1 VRQGYIQWLWPTLR
15 YSVRRSANEQSLRLC
30 FKEKGSISFWL
41 KIIILCKA
49 TRTLMTSTC
58 LTAVMLW
65 PAKRWVTAFV
75 VAIATFFVIGIP
87 TAVIENPIFGR
98 AIGVT
103 AWSVPVL
110 VATSVLSGML
120 FATYVR
126 MDAVITD
133 ESSAKVGSI
142 GGFLAYLAVGCPV
155 CNKLALIA
163 LGSTGAIQYFGP
175 VQPYLGAAGL
185 LLLMY
190 ALRKRLVNEAQCSLP
205 KPKKVKEQSQLE
217 EINR

>member
-1 VRQGYIQWLWPTLR
+1 M
-15 YSVRRSANEQSLRLC
+15 RLC
-30 FKEKGSISFWL
+30 LEEKRIGREVFVL
-41 KIIILCKA
+41 RKA
-49 TRTLMTSTC
+49 IRQVMTPTC

-65 PAKRWVTAFV
+65 PAKRWVA
-75 VAIATFFVIGIP
+75 AIIAAVATFFIIGIP
-87 TAVIENPIFGR
+87 TAVIENPVFGR
-98 AIGVT
+98 AVGVT
-103 AWSVPVL
+103 AWSIPVL
-110 VATSVLSGML
+110 IATSILSGML

-155 CNKLALIA
+155 CNKLVLIA

-205 KPKKVKEQSQLE
+205 KPKKVKQQPQLDE
-217 EINR
+217 VNR

>member
-1 VRQGYIQWLWPTLR
+1 
-15 YSVRRSANEQSLRLC
+15 
-30 FKEKGSISFWL
+30 
-41 KIIILCKA
+41 
-49 TRTLMTSTC
+49 MTPTC

-65 PAKRWVTAFV
+65 PTRRWVTAIA

-87 TAVIENPIFGR
+87 TAVIENPVFGR
-98 AIGVT
+98 EIGVT
-103 AWSVPVL
+103 PWSVPVL
-110 VATSVLSGML
+110 IATSALSGLL

-133 ESSAKVGSI
+133 ENSAKVASI

-155 CNKLALIA
+155 CNKLVLIA

-205 KPKKVKEQSQLE
+205 KPKKVKEQPQLD

>member
-1 VRQGYIQWLWPTLR
+1 V
-15 YSVRRSANEQSLRLC
+15 C
-30 FKEKGSISFWL
+30 FKEKGSISFWR
-41 KIIILCKA
+41 KIIILREA
-49 TRTLMTSTC
+49 TRSLMTPTC
-58 LTAVMLW
+58 LTAVMMW

-110 VATSVLSGML
+110 IATSVLSGML

-133 ESSAKVGSI
+133 ENSAKVGSI

-175 VQPYLGAAGL
+175 VQPYLGAAGI

-190 ALRKRLVNEAQCSLP
+190 ALRKRLINEAQCSLP
-205 KPKKVKEQSQLE
+205 KPKKIKDQPQLE

>member
-1 VRQGYIQWLWPTLR
+1 
-15 YSVRRSANEQSLRLC
+15 
-30 FKEKGSISFWL
+30 
-41 KIIILCKA
+41 
-49 TRTLMTSTC
+49 
-58 LTAVMLW
+58 
-65 PAKRWVTAFV
+65 
-75 VAIATFFVIGIP
+75 
-87 TAVIENPIFGR
+87 
-98 AIGVT
+98 
-103 AWSVPVL
+103 
-110 VATSVLSGML
+110 
-120 FATYVR
+120 

-155 CNKLALIA
+155 CNKLVLIA

-190 ALRKRLVNEAQCSLP
+190 ALRKRLVNESQCALP
-205 KPKKVKEQSQLE
+205 KPKKVKEQPQLD

>member
-1 VRQGYIQWLWPTLR
+1 
-15 YSVRRSANEQSLRLC
+15 
-30 FKEKGSISFWL
+30 
-41 KIIILCKA
+41 
-49 TRTLMTSTC
+49 MTSTC

-87 TAVIENPIFGR
+87 TAVIANPIFGR

-110 VATSVLSGML
+110 IATSVLSGML
-120 FATYVR
+120 VATYVR

-175 VQPYLGAAGL
+175 VQPYLGAAGI

-205 KPKKVKEQSQLE
+205 KPKKLKEQPQLD

>member
-1 VRQGYIQWLWPTLR
+1 M
-15 YSVRRSANEQSLRLC
+15 RLC
-30 FKEKGSISFWL
+30 FEEKRIGREVV
-41 KIIILCKA
+41 ILRKDI
-49 TRTLMTSTC
+49 RQVMTPTC

-65 PAKRWVTAFV
+65 PAKRWVAAITAAV
-75 VAIATFFVIGIP
+75 ATFFIIGIP
-87 TAVIENPIFGR
+87 TAVIENPVFGR
-98 AIGVT
+98 AVGVT
-103 AWSVPVL
+103 AWSIPVL
-110 VATSVLSGML
+110 IATSILSGML

-155 CNKLALIA
+155 CNKLVLIA

-205 KPKKVKEQSQLE
+205 KPKKVKQQPQLDE
-217 EINR
+217 VNR

>member
-1 VRQGYIQWLWPTLR
+1 
-15 YSVRRSANEQSLRLC
+15 
-30 FKEKGSISFWL
+30 
-41 KIIILCKA
+41 
-49 TRTLMTSTC
+49 MTPSC

-65 PAKRWVTAFV
+65 PAKRWGTAVV

-87 TAVIENPIFGR
+87 TAVISNPVFGR

-103 AWSVPVL
+103 AWSMPVL
-110 VATSVLSGML
+110 IATSVLSGML

-126 MDAVITD
+126 MDSVVTD
-133 ESSAKVGSI
+133 EIPAKVGSV

-155 CNKLALIA
+155 CNKIALVA
-163 LGSTGAIQYFGP
+163 LGSTGAIQYFAP
-175 VQPYLGAAGL
+175 VQPYLGAAGV

-205 KPKKVKEQSQLE
+205 KPKKIKEQPQLDE
-217 EINR
+217 VNR

>member
-1 VRQGYIQWLWPTLR
+1 M
-15 YSVRRSANEQSLRLC
+15 RLC
-30 FKEKGSISFWL
+30 FEEKRIGREVVVLRKVI
-41 KIIILCKA
+41 
-49 TRTLMTSTC
+49 RQVMTPTC

-65 PAKRWVTAFV
+65 PAKRWVA
-75 VAIATFFVIGIP
+75 AIIAAVATFFIIGIP
-87 TAVIENPIFGR
+87 TAVIENPVFGR
-98 AIGVT
+98 AVGVT
-103 AWSVPVL
+103 AWSIPVL
-110 VATSVLSGML
+110 IATSILSGML

-155 CNKLALIA
+155 CNKLVLIA

-205 KPKKVKEQSQLE
+205 KPKKVKQQPQLDE
-217 EINR
+217 VNR

>member
-1 VRQGYIQWLWPTLR
+1 
-15 YSVRRSANEQSLRLC
+15 
-30 FKEKGSISFWL
+30 
-41 KIIILCKA
+41 
-49 TRTLMTSTC
+49 MTPTC

-65 PAKRWVTAFV
+65 PAKRWVAAIA
-75 VAIATFFVIGIP
+75 VAIATYFLIGIP
-87 TAVIENPIFGR
+87 TAVIANPVFGR

-103 AWSVPVL
+103 SWSIPVL
-110 VATSVLSGML
+110 IATSVLSGML

-126 MDAVITD
+126 MDSVITD
-133 ESSAKVGSI
+133 ESSAKLGSV
-142 GGFLAYLAVGCPV
+142 GGFLAYLAIGCPV

-163 LGSTGAIQYFGP
+163 LGSTGAIQYFAP

-190 ALRKRLVNEAQCSLP
+190 ALCKRLVNESQCALP
-205 KPKKVKEQSQLE
+205 KPKKTKEQPQLD

>member
-1 VRQGYIQWLWPTLR
+1 
-15 YSVRRSANEQSLRLC
+15 
-30 FKEKGSISFWL
+30 
-41 KIIILCKA
+41 
-49 TRTLMTSTC
+49 MTPTC

-65 PAKRWVTAFV
+65 PARRWVTAIA
-75 VAIATFFVIGIP
+75 VAIATYFIIGIP
-87 TAVIENPIFGR
+87 TAVIENPVFGR
-98 AIGVT
+98 AVGVT
-103 AWSVPVL
+103 SWSVPVL
-110 VATSVLSGML
+110 IATSVLSGLL

-126 MDAVITD
+126 MDEVITD

-155 CNKLALIA
+155 CNKLVLIA

-205 KPKKVKEQSQLE
+205 KPRKVKEQPQLD

>member
-1 VRQGYIQWLWPTLR
+1 
-15 YSVRRSANEQSLRLC
+15 
-30 FKEKGSISFWL
+30 
-41 KIIILCKA
+41 
-49 TRTLMTSTC
+49 MTPTC

-65 PAKRWVTAFV
+65 PARRWATAIA
-75 VAIATFFVIGIP
+75 VAIATFFIIGIP
-87 TAVIENPIFGR
+87 TAVIENPVFGR
-98 AIGVT
+98 AVGVT
-103 AWSVPVL
+103 SWSVPVL
-110 VATSVLSGML
+110 IATSVLSGLL

-126 MDAVITD
+126 MDAAITD

-155 CNKLALIA
+155 CNKLVLIA

-190 ALRKRLVNEAQCSLP
+190 ALRKRLVNESQCALP
-205 KPKKVKEQSQLE
+205 KAKKVKEQSQLD

>member
-1 VRQGYIQWLWPTLR
+1 
-15 YSVRRSANEQSLRLC
+15 
-30 FKEKGSISFWL
+30 
-41 KIIILCKA
+41 
-49 TRTLMTSTC
+49 
-58 LTAVMLW
+58 MLW
-65 PAKRWVTAFV
+65 PAKRWVA
-75 VAIATFFVIGIP
+75 AIAVAVATYFLIGIP
-87 TAVIENPIFGR
+87 TAVIANPVFGR

-103 AWSVPVL
+103 SWSIPVL
-110 VATSVLSGML
+110 IATSVLSGML

-126 MDAVITD
+126 MDSVITD
-133 ESSAKVGSI
+133 EISAKLGSV

-163 LGSTGAIQYFGP
+163 LGSTGAIQYFAP

-190 ALRKRLVNEAQCSLP
+190 ALRKRLVNESQCALP
-205 KPKKVKEQSQLE
+205 KSKKIKEQPQLD

>member
-1 VRQGYIQWLWPTLR
+1 VRQGYLQWLWSAPRHSLCWC
-15 YSVRRSANEQSLRLC
+15 ANEQSLRLR
-30 FKEKGSISFWL
+30 FEEKRIRR
-41 KIIILCKA
+41 KVIILRKVVWKV
-49 TRTLMTSTC
+49 MTTTC

-65 PAKRWVTAFV
+65 PAKRWVAAIA
-75 VAIATFFVIGIP
+75 VAIATFFIIGIP
-87 TAVIENPIFGR
+87 TAVIANPVFGR

-103 AWSVPVL
+103 SWSMPVL
-110 VATSVLSGML
+110 IATSVLSGML

-133 ESSAKVGSI
+133 ENSARVGSI

-175 VQPYLGAAGL
+175 VQPYLGAAGIL
-185 LLLMY
+185 LLLY
-190 ALRKRLVNEAQCSLP
+190 ALRRRLVNESQCALP
-205 KPKKVKEQSQLE
+205 KSKKVKEQPQLE